1 MGTTALNPVHSFRH
15 SCAISMLAAG
25 CSVTDIK
32 NHLGHEDVQSTTV
45 YLQLDLPRRR
55 KIQQRFTEYTQ
66 AALSRNAEIE
76 ALIDKE
82 EEDDI
87 MTWLDS
93 L

>member
-1 MGTTALNPVHSFRH
+1 
-15 SCAISMLAAG
+15 MLAAG

-32 NHLGHEDVQSTTV
+32 NHLGHEDVQSSMV
-45 YLQLDLPRRR
+45 YLQMDLPRRR

-66 AALSRNAEIE
+66 AVLSRNAQIE

-82 EEDDI
+82 DEDDI

>member
-1 MGTTALNPVHSFRH
+1 
-15 SCAISMLAAG
+15 MLAAG

-32 NHLGHEDVQSTTV
+32 NYLGHEDVQSSMF
-45 YLQLDLPRRR
+45 YLQMDLQQRR

-66 AALSRNAEIE
+66 SVLSRNAEIE
-76 ALIDKE
+76 ALIDKK